1 MTHRLIR
8 HLFALLLMAGLA
20 APALAAE
27 KLKVKAVPEDGF
39 ARLTFEWS
47 ASAALAARLFEDRLI
62 VTYDRA
68 FDADYEAVVK
78 SLPGYLKDVAVR
90 PDRQTV
96 VFGLARQVRLRQTGG
111 ARLFV
116 VDLIDDSD
124 AASETSAA
132 STETVTVRGGDHPNF
147 GRLVFDWRRIVA
159 FEVDRLSDTVT
170 VTFAAGAELD
180 GGSLSRQPPYG
191 IKRFETARADGQARA
206 ILQVVERAR
215 IRHFRAGTKFVLDV
229 LPPADAPKLTE
240 VYPQQDKPASARK
253 TAAAP
258 TPPAATAK
266 PGSAPAGAI
275 ALWRPTPLREP
286 AAKGGFVR
294 LADGAAAAKR
304 GSPTPLVPK
313 ARTVA
318 ATVTDK
324 AQDAGEDKAAATAKD
339 DGPTRPETAVADDS
353 PGGGLKLSFSELA
366 GGSGANMSFEWPAPV
381 PAGAFLRGES
391 LWLVFDRP
399 DVADLT
405 GIGQRDGAVLAAQQ
419 MRNNRAV
426 ILRLTL
432 AEGMAASLTRDRAT
446 WNLAIRP
453 AAPALQA
460 ELAVLSQPFAQ
471 SGPRVFVP
479 VVDTG
484 KRIVV
489 FDPEVGDELQVVP
502 LLPSGHGV
510 PTRRR
515 FAEFAVLASLQG
527 VVVRPFGELLQVLP
541 MRNGVAIAGKRP
553 IRLSNPDVAP
563 LTQSNTELSL
573 AFKGPLLQLRS
584 WRGDPKLPVVER
596 HQRMQKLLARAPR
609 GGRNVARWEL
619 ARFYV
624 ALGMAPE
631 ALAVTSLMLG
641 DDEQVL
647 QDPMFRALRGIANL
661 LLHRLDAA
669 EQDLLHPDLDRF
681 PDVALW
687 RGMLHSRQE
696 KFADA
701 MAAFAVGIR
710 HLDDLYRRQRKD
722 ALIDWAQAAVGT
734 DDKAAFKKAVVALR
748 AMPRDARIESYVN
761 LWEGTLAEADGDL
774 AGALA
779 RYNAAIAGDYRPA
792 RARAALAAADVALQL
807 KKIPIDE
814 AIAQL
819 ERLHFGWRGD
829 DFEVRLRQR
838 LAQLRL
844 EKKEYRKGMEQMRQA
859 LINLPDAPGL
869 DDVSR
874 ELNAVFEELFLAG
887 KADELSPVEALA
899 LYYEFEELT
908 PVGRKGDKLISDL
921 VERLASVDL
930 LDRAARLLEHQIA
943 YRLQS
948 QEKSQAGAR
957 LAGIYLAD
965 RQPQK
970 ALDALRKSRWQL
982 NPAPLQAERIRLEAK
997 ALADNEQEPKAL
1009 ALLGEDI
1016 SHEADLIRADIHW
1029 KKRDWPAAAD
1039 QLDGMLGTRWQDET
1053 PLSEMERL
1061 TVVKLAIARYLSDDD
1076 AGVATVRDRYA
1087 DKMAEGVEADTFAL
1101 LTGVVD
1107 PTSVGF
1113 RELGK
1118 KIASLDQ
1125 VDAFMASYRANHA
1138 GGATGAAIN

>member
-1 MTHRLIR
+1 MIRPLIR
-8 HLFALLLMAGLA
+8 QLLALCLAAGLA

-27 KLKVKAVPEDGF
+27 KLKVKASSQDGF
-39 ARLTFEWS
+39 GRLTFEWS
-47 ASAALAARLFEDRLI
+47 ANAAIAARLFEGSLI
-62 VTYDRA
+62 VTFDRP
-68 FDADYEAVVK
+68 FDADYEAAVT
-78 SLPGYLKDVAVR
+78 SLPAYLKDVAVNA
-90 PDRQTV
+90 DRQTV
-96 VFGLARQVRLRQTGG
+96 VFGLARQVRLRKTGG
-111 ARLFV
+111 ERLFV
-116 VDLIDDSD
+116 VDLIDRTDVG
-124 AASETSAA
+124 SETANV
-132 STETVTVRGGDHPNF
+132 EKVRVRGGDHPKF

-159 FEVDRLSDTVT
+159 FEVERLSDTIT
-170 VTFAAGAELD
+170 VTFAATAALDAGAL
-180 GGSLSRQPPYG
+180 GRQPPYG
-191 IKRFETARADGQARA
+191 IESFQVTREDGRARAVMR
-206 ILQVVERAR
+206 VVERAR

-229 LPPADAPKLTE
+229 LPPADAPSLTE
-240 VYPQQDKPASARK
+240 SYEQKKQEKAARK
-253 TAAAP
+253 VAAAP
-258 TPPAATAK
+258 TPPATVAK
-266 PGSAPAGAI
+266 SSPTGPQ
-275 ALWRPTPLREP
+275 ALWKRRPLPEA
-286 AAKGGFVR
+286 AAKGGVVR
-294 LADGAAAAKR
+294 LANGAPDSKPA
-304 GSPTPLVPK
+304 SPTPLVPK
-313 ARTVA
+313 PQTVA
-318 ATVTDK
+318 ATK
-324 AQDAGEDKAAATAKD
+324 ADVEQAKEAAAPTG
-339 DGPTRPETAVADDS
+339 DGPTRPNTAVADSKVD
-353 PGGGLKLSFSELA
+353 GGLKLTYRDLE
-366 GGSGANMSFEWPAPV
+366 GGGADMSFQWPAPV
-381 PAGAFLRGES
+381 PAGAYVRGRN
-391 LWLVFDRP
+391 LWMVFDRP
-399 DVADLT
+399 DIADLT
-405 GIGQRDGAVLAAQQ
+405 GIARRDGAVVAAQQ

-432 AEGMAASLTRDRAT
+432 ADGMAATMTRDRAT
-446 WNLAIRP
+446 WYLAIRP
-453 AAPALQA
+453 GNPSLEA

-471 SGPRVFVP
+471 EGPRVFVP
-479 VVDTG
+479 VIDTG

-510 PTRRR
+510 PARRR
-515 FAEFAVLASLQG
+515 FAQFAVLASLQG
-527 VVVRPFGELLQVLP
+527 VVVQPYGEELQVLP
-541 MRNGVAIAGKRP
+541 LRNGVAVAGKRP
-553 IRLSNPDVAP
+553 IRLSNPDVAS
-563 LTQSNTELSL
+563 LTQSNSELSL

-624 ALGMAPE
+624 AQSMAPE
-631 ALAVTSLMLG
+631 ALAMTALMYG
-641 DDEQVL
+641 DDPQVI

-661 LLHRLDAA
+661 SMHRLEQA
-669 EQDLLHPDLDRF
+669 EEDLLHPDLDRF
-681 PDVALW
+681 PDIALW
-687 RGMLHSRQE
+687 RGMLYSRE
-696 KFADA
+696 EHFAI
-701 MAAFAVGIR
+701 GTR
-710 HLDDLYRRQRKD
+710 HLDDLNRRQREA

-734 DDKAAFKKAVVALR
+734 DDKPSLEKAVLGLR
-748 AMPRDARIESYVN
+748 ALPRTSKTDSYVN
-761 LWEGTLAEADGDL
+761 LWQGTMAEADGDF

-779 RYNAAIAGDYRPA
+779 RYNAAIAADYRPA
-792 RARAALAAADVALQL
+792 RARAALAAADVALKL

-844 EKKEYRKGMEQMRQA
+844 QKKEYRKGMEQMRQA

-869 DDVSR
+869 DEVSK

-887 KADELSPVEALA
+887 KADELPPVEALA

-908 PVGRKGDKLISDL
+908 PVGRKGDKLIGDL
-921 VERLASVDL
+921 VERLAGVDL

-997 ALADNEQEPKAL
+997 ALADSEQSPKAL
-1009 ALLGEDI
+1009 ALLTEDI
-1016 SHEADLIRADIHW
+1016 SHEADLIRAEIHW
-1029 KKRDWPAAAD
+1029 RNRDWPAAGD

-1053 PLSEMERL
+1053 PLTDVERL

-1076 AGVATVRDRYA
+1076 AGVAEVRDRYA
-1087 DKMAEGVEADTFAL
+1087 EKMAEGLESDTFAL

-1107 PTSVGF
+1107 PTSVAF

-1118 KIASLDQ
+1118 KIASLDR

-1138 GGATGAAIN
+1138 GGAQGTAIN